1 MMQEKWVYDPA
12 IFASIARHWQT
23 QQPLPQPMFAQI
35 AGLQKYR
42 SGTMF
47 ALQLSKALTDL
58 KLHSSYDVQAAQ
70 SSPGDIYLD
79 TTAKIAVS
87 SRTPLFMCIM
97 QHSGCY
103 CK

>member
-12 IFASIARHWQT
+12 IFATIARHWQT

-35 AGLQKYR
+35 AGLQTYR

-47 ALQLSKALTDL
+47 SLQLSKALTDL

-70 SSPGDIYLD
+70 ISPSDVYLD
-79 TTAKIAVS
+79 TLAKIAVS
-87 SRTPLFMCIM
+87 LTLNKDPAA
-97 QHSGCY
+97 G
-103 CK
+103 